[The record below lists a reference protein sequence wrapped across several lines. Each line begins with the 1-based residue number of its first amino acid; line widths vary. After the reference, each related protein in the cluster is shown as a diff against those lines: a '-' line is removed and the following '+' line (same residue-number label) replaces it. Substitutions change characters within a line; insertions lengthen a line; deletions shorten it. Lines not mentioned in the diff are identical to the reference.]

1 MSFSY
6 NVDGPGN
13 DGGWFRVG
21 TVEVTT
27 TVLVTALAAA
37 SIVVMA
43 IYPPLA
49 LALALEPG
57 AVFGGQV
64 WRVVTWPLANILGD
78 GQGLWTVL
86 SIFFF
91 WYFGSDLERQVGRSR
106 FTKLVVGYVL
116 ALSAVALLVGILT
129 TLPGGLFGINTLQLM
144 VLLTWIAEYPS
155 RRFLFN
161 IPAWAFGAVIVA
173 LQVLTAL
180 TTRNLFAL
188 LSLVL
193 GLVVCAL
200 IARSVGLLTDQAWL
214 PNLAGNRAGR
224 PKAPKQRRQRR
235 SRKSDAGPTVVSGPW
250 AQTSSSPQA
259 RDQARLD
266 ELLDQISERGY
277 DGLSDK
283 EKAELNALRERRS
296 R

>member
-27 TVLVTALAAA
+27 TVLVTALAAV
-37 SIVVMA
+37 SIIMFAV
-43 IYPPLA
+43 YPPIGQVLF
-49 LALALEPG
+49 LDPG
-57 AVFGGQV
+57 AVFRGQV
-64 WRVVTWPLANILGD
+64 WRVVTWPLANTVD
-78 GQGLWTVL
+78 LWTVL

-106 FTKLVVGYVL
+106 FTRLVVGYVL
-116 ALSAVALLVGILT
+116 ALAAVALLIGVVSNLG
-129 TLPGGLFGINTLQLM
+129 GGLAGINTLQLM
-144 VLLTWIAEYPS
+144 VLLTWIAEYPT

-173 LQVLTAL
+173 LQVLGFLAS
-180 TTRNLFAL
+180 RDSFGL

-214 PNLAGNRAGR
+214 PNPAGNRAGR

-235 SRKSDAGPTVVSGPW
+235 SRRSDAGPTVVSGPW

-266 ELLDQISERGY
+266 ELLDKISERGY

-283 EKAELNALRERRS
+283 EKAELNTLRERRS